1 MASRFVEDMLRAKY
15 GRMHDGRNPYG
26 SRGGYVV
33 SSRGRGRDR
42 DMEDYEEDYA
52 RTGRGG
58 RRGGRGGMD
67 YGYEEDMRSRD
78 REMRGDDYGDMRSMD
93 YARSGGRDYHY
104 PYGMRYGMPP
114 MDYGYDMRGRDYGDD
129 DEKMEYGK
137 MSKKDYE
144 KWGKMLENE
153 DGSRGEHF
161 KKEQAEQIAKQ
172 MGIDVHSLGGAEV
185 FAMTMNMKYSDLCN
199 VARKYGVDRPE
210 YYADLAKA
218 FLHDKDYKGNP
229 EEKLWLYYKCIVSED

>member
-1 MASRFVEDMLRAKY
+1 MSRFVEDMLRSKY

-26 SRGGYVV
+26 SRGGYV
-33 SSRGRGRDR
+33 SSQRGRRDR
-42 DMEDYEEDYA
+42 GME
-52 RTGRGG
+52 
-58 RRGGRGGMD
+58 
-67 YGYEEDMRSRD
+67 
-78 REMRGDDYGDMRSMD
+78 
-93 YARSGGRDYHY
+93 
-104 PYGMRYGMPP
+104 
-114 MDYGYDMRGRDYGDD
+114 DYGYDMARRGGMGRDMTMDYNYDDEHERTRGGREMREHERDYAYYPYREPYEMYDYGDYDYARGRGGRSRRDYGD

-172 MGIDVHSLGGAEV
+172 MGIDVNSLGGAEV
-185 FAMTMNMKYSDLCN
+185 FAMAMNMKYSDLCN

-218 FLHDKDYKGNP
+218 FLHDKDYKGSP

>member
-1 MASRFVEDMLRAKY
+1 MANRFVEDMLRAKY

-33 SSRGRGRDR
+33 SSRRVSRGRGRDR
-42 DMEDYEEDYA
+42 AMEDYGYDMTHERPVRGYEHEQEYRHEDDMRRRDMEDY
-52 RTGRGG
+52 
-58 RRGGRGGMD
+58 
-67 YGYEEDMRSRD
+67 DMN
-78 REMRGDDYGDMRSMD
+78 Y
-93 YARSGGRDYHY
+93 Y
-104 PYGMRYGMPP
+104 PYGSMGYHYPP
-114 MDYGYDMRGRDYGDD
+114 MDYGYDYARRSRRDYGDH
-129 DEKMEYGK
+129 EEMEYGK
-137 MSKKDYE
+137 MSKKDFE
-144 KWGKMLENE
+144 KWGKSLENE

-161 KKEQAEQIAKQ
+161 KKEQAEQLARQ

-185 FAMTMNMKYSDLCN
+185 FAMAMNMKYADYCG

-229 EEKLWLYYKCIVSED
+229 EEKLWLYYKCIASEE